1 LSDEVFPQRSSCI
14 ANRRGVLLH
23 MQVHQRIWHYLQQHR
38 VASIVVGHVTVVGI
52 LGLLL
57 LGNGLGMNVFG
68 AFAQSPC
75 SSGDHTY
82 MVASGDTLGGIAA
95 RYRTTWQRLASYNH
109 IANAN
114 VIYIN
119 EKVCIPG
126 AGSGSGGGSGF
137 SGKAPTK
144 GQGNF
149 FPYGQCTW
157 YANSRFYQM
166 HGVYV
171 PWRTQSNAWQWA
183 GRAYQYGWRV
193 SSVPSVGA
201 IVDLQPWVQG
211 AYSLGHVAVVE
222 RVLQNGNV
230 LASNMNWGLYYWRV
244 TYVEFTPGPG
254 VSFLS
259 Y

>member
-1 LSDEVFPQRSSCI
+1 
-14 ANRRGVLLH
+14 

-38 VASIVVGHVTVVGI
+38 VVSIVVGHITVVGI

-68 AFAQSPC
+68 AFAQSLC

-82 MVASGDTLGGIAA
+82 IVARGDTLGAIAA
-95 RYRTTWQRLASYNH
+95 RYHTTWQRLASYNH

-114 VIYIN
+114 VIYVN

-126 AGSGSGGGSGF
+126 AGSGSGSGSGH
-137 SGKAPTK
+137 SGNAPAK

-157 YANSRFYQM
+157 FADQRFHQM
-166 HGVYV
+166 HGIYV
-171 PWRTQSNAWQWA
+171 PWRTQSNAWQWTA
-183 GRAYQYGWRV
+183 RANQFGWRV
-193 SSVPSVGA
+193 SGTPSVGA

-222 RVLQNGNV
+222 RILQNRHV
-230 LASNMNWGLYYWRV
+230 IASTMNWGAYPWRV
-244 TYVEFTPGPG
+244 TYVEYAPGPG
-254 VSFLS
+254 VTFIS

>member
-1 LSDEVFPQRSSCI
+1 M
-14 ANRRGVLLH
+14 H

-38 VASIVVGHVTVVGI
+38 VASIAVGHVTVVGI

-57 LGNGLGMNVFG
+57 LGNGLGMNIFG

-75 SSGDHTY
+75 SSSDHTY
-82 MVASGDTLGGIAA
+82 IVARGDTLGGIAA
-95 RYRTTWQRLASYNH
+95 RYRTSWQRLASYNH

-119 EKVCIPG
+119 QKVCIPG
-126 AGSGSGGGSGF
+126 AGSGSGSGGGSGF
-137 SGKAPTK
+137 NGPAPAK

-157 YANSRFYQM
+157 YANQRFHQM
-166 HGVYV
+166 HGIYV
-171 PWRTQSNAWQWA
+171 PWRTQSNAWQWTA
-183 GRAYQYGWRV
+183 RAYQFGWRV
-193 SSVPSVGA
+193 SSAPSVGA
-201 IVDLQPWVQG
+201 IVNLQPWVQG

-222 RVLQNGNV
+222 RVLQNGRV
-230 LASNMNWGLYYWRV
+230 LASNMNWGVYYWKV

>member
-1 LSDEVFPQRSSCI
+1 
-14 ANRRGVLLH
+14 

-38 VASIVVGHVTVVGI
+38 VASIAVGHVTVVGI

-57 LGNGLGMNVFG
+57 LGNGLGMNIFG

-75 SSGDHTY
+75 SSSDHTY
-82 MVASGDTLGGIAA
+82 IVARGDTLGGIAA
-95 RYRTTWQRLASYNH
+95 RYRTSWQRLASYNH

-119 EKVCIPG
+119 QKVCIPG
-126 AGSGSGGGSGF
+126 AGSGSGSGGGSGF
-137 SGKAPTK
+137 NGPAPAK

-157 YANSRFYQM
+157 YANQRFHQM

-171 PWRTQSNAWQWA
+171 PWRTQSNAWQWTA
-183 GRAYQYGWRV
+183 RAYQFGWRV
-193 SSVPSVGA
+193 SSAPSVGA
-201 IVDLQPWVQG
+201 IVNLQPWVQG

-222 RVLQNGNV
+222 RVLQNGRV
-230 LASNMNWGLYYWRV
+230 LASNMNWGVYYWKV

>member
-1 LSDEVFPQRSSCI
+1 M
-14 ANRRGVLLH
+14 H
-23 MQVHQRIWHYLQQHR
+23 MHVYQRIWHYLQQHR
-38 VASIVVGHVTVVGI
+38 VASIVVGHVTVVGV

-57 LGNGLGMNVFG
+57 LGNGLGMNIFG
-68 AFAQSPC
+68 AFAQSSC
-75 SSGDHTY
+75 SSSDHTY
-82 MVASGDTLGGIAA
+82 MVVGGDTLGGIAA

-126 AGSGSGGGSGF
+126 AGSGSGSVNNGPPPSR
-137 SGKAPTK
+137 
-144 GQGNF
+144 GQGNP

-157 YANSRFYQM
+157 YANQRFYQM

-171 PWRTQSNAWQWA
+171 PWTTQSNAWQWTA
-183 GRAYQYGWRV
+183 RAYNFHWHV
-193 SSVPSVGA
+193 SGAPSVGA

-222 RVLQNGNV
+222 RVLQNGHV
-230 LASNMNWGLYYWRV
+230 IASNMNWGIYYWKV

>member
-1 LSDEVFPQRSSCI
+1 
-14 ANRRGVLLH
+14 
-23 MQVHQRIWHYLQQHR
+23 MQVHQQIWHYLQQHR
-38 VASIVVGHVTVVGI
+38 VASIVAGHVTVVGI

-75 SSGDHTY
+75 SSSDHTY
-82 MVASGDTLGGIAA
+82 TVVSGDTLGGIAS

-119 EKVCIPG
+119 QRVCIPG
-126 AGSGSGGGSGF
+126 AGSGSGSGGSTGF
-137 SGKAPTK
+137 SGPSPIK
-144 GQGNF
+144 GLGNS

-157 YANSRFYQM
+157 YANQRFHQL

-171 PWRTQSNAWQWA
+171 PWTTQSNAWQWTA
-183 GRAYQYGWRV
+183 RAYQFGWHV
-193 SSVPSVGA
+193 SGSPSVGA

-222 RVLQNGNV
+222 RVLQNGHV
-230 LASNMNWGLYYWRV
+230 IASNMNWGAYYWQV
-244 TYVEFTPGPG
+244 TNVEFAPGPG
-254 VSFLS
+254 VSFITS
-259 Y
+259 